1 LPYNALPISAFT
13 SRACFFIAMA
23 KDKITIIIKKL
34 HSAYP
39 AKGAFLKHRTAFQ
52 LLVAT
57 ILSAQSTDI
66 TANRL
71 TARLFKTY
79 KTVKALSCAR
89 LSELEQIIFQS
100 GFYKSKARYI
110 RAASRKILNDY
121 NGRVPS
127 SMDALLKLPGV
138 GRKTANIVLANAFKK
153 TEGIAVDTHVKR
165 ISQRLAFSR
174 SSNPAK
180 IEKDLLAI
188 VPSRYWLDFNRILVN
203 FGRLVCRSRKPLCVK
218 CRIMKLC
225 PWKDKNL

>member
-1 LPYNALPISAFT
+1 MS
-13 SRACFFIAMA
+13 
-23 KDKITIIIKKL
+23 KDKITVIIKKL
-34 HSAYP
+34 RFAYP
-39 AKGAFLKHRTAFQ
+39 AKGGFLKHKTAFQ

-66 TANRL
+66 TANKI
-71 TARLFKTY
+71 TARLFKKY
-79 KTVKALSCAR
+79 KTIKAVSCAR
-89 LSELEQIIFQS
+89 LSKFEQIIFQS

-127 SMDALLKLPGV
+127 SMNELLKLPGV
-138 GRKTANIVLANAFKK
+138 GRKTANIVLSNAFKK

-165 ISQRLAFSR
+165 IIRRLGFTR
-174 SSNPAK
+174 SSDPAK

-188 VPSRYWLDFNRILVN
+188 VPLKYWLDFNHILVN
-203 FGRLVCRSRKPLCVK
+203 FGRVVCRSRNPLCKK
-218 CRIMKLC
+218 CRIIKLC